1 MVAGGGKC
9 EYRSAER
16 PVLTTVR
23 MRHAADFPETAAGK
37 RATRRH
43 AGRRNARN
51 RYVHFRRASNPA
63 AALFIMLSR
72 GITPRPVV
80 LVRSLCIPLDA
91 ARRCVKPR
99 ARECM
104 LCTCIIAAYRAVD
117 FATTTAAMMMYV
129 HASRYLIRIFPPRDI
144 KSP

>member
-1 MVAGGGKC
+1 MTFLSTTNSRVLVVAGGGKC

-23 MRHAADFPETAAGK
+23 MRHAADFLETAAGK
-37 RATRRH
+37 RATPRR

-72 GITPRPVV
+72 GITPRPLA

-91 ARRCVKPR
+91 ARRRVKP
-99 ARECM
+99 
-104 LCTCIIAAYRAVD
+104 
-117 FATTTAAMMMYV
+117 
-129 HASRYLIRIFPPRDI
+129 
-144 KSP
+144 